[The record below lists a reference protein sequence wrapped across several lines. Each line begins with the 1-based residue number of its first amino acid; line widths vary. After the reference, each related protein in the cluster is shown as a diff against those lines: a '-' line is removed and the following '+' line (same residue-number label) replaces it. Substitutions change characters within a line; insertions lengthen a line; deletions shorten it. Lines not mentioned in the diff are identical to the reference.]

1 MSEAFGNCPFCNP
14 TERVLLENESAQ
26 VILSN
31 PRKVP
36 GHFLVVPK
44 RHVEKPWELSAEEL
58 QAIFSL
64 IFQVEQKIIGP
75 GKLGDG
81 CDIRQN
87 YRPFLKQ
94 SQLKVDHL
102 HFHVIPRT
110 LDDYIYSVSE
120 KYDSELFAELDDTER
135 AAVSKLLY

>member
-1 MSEAFGNCPFCNP
+1 MAEEFGNCPFCNP
-14 TERVLLENESAQ
+14 TERILKENEFAQ

-36 GHFLVVPK
+36 GHFLVIPK
-44 RHVEKPWELSAEEL
+44 RHVEKPWELQPQEL
-58 QAIFSL
+58 QSIFNL
-64 IFQVEQKIIGP
+64 IFFVEQKIV

-81 CDIRQN
+81 VDIRQN

-94 SQLKVDHL
+94 NELKVDHL
-102 HFHVIPRT
+102 HFHVLPRA

-120 KYDSELFAELDDTER
+120 KYDSELFAQLDDTER
-135 AAVSKLLY
+135 EAVSKLLQ

>member
-1 MSEAFGNCPFCNP
+1 MTETYGNCPFCQP
-14 TERVLLENESAQ
+14 AERILKENDYAQ

-44 RHVEKPWELSAEEL
+44 RHVEKPWELKPEEV
-58 QAIFSL
+58 QSIFEL
-64 IFQVEQKIIGP
+64 IFFVEQKII

-87 YRPFLKQ
+87 YRPFMKQ

-120 KYDSELFAELDDTER
+120 KYETELFAELDDVEHD
-135 AAVSKLLY
+135 AVAKTLE